1 MAAIKVGDATTH
13 GAQRQTQ
20 SLRELGISLHTQ
32 RRIWN
37 TRGHTSKVA
46 VVAAAFT
53 IDSFWT
59 LTRTL
64 SIVVSTISKAAGGSI
79 TMAGFQSFPTSTHT
93 AMNKFFSLYGSR
105 LLAVF
110 VLQSWTWL
118 PAMLMFSKYKAL
130 YETSGLDCSHSEAAF
145 KTISDWN
152 QRSQNEPKFV
162 HSSLDGDGKMFVKA
176 GCQSQ
181 YLWLRRQL
189 KGFMNYLTCQK
200 VA

>member
-1 MAAIKVGDATTH
+1 
-13 GAQRQTQ
+13 
-20 SLRELGISLHTQ
+20 
-32 RRIWN
+32 
-37 TRGHTSKVA
+37 
-46 VVAAAFT
+46 
-53 IDSFWT
+53 
-59 LTRTL
+59 
-64 SIVVSTISKAAGGSI
+64 
-79 TMAGFQSFPTSTHT
+79 MAGFQSFPTSIHT

-162 HSSLDGDGKMFVKA
+162 HGNLNGDGKNV
-176 GCQSQ
+176 CQS
-181 YLWLRRQL
+181 WLSESIFVIEETAERIYEL
-189 KGFMNYLTCQK
+189 PDMPEGSLVPKDK
-200 VA
+200 VEVSIRTIEMVF